1 MIYHHCANPVQFD
14 TPLGYS
20 VTVHVLPR
28 SAEFEHVPGVM
39 VMRVQDAT
47 VVISS
52 NPYTTPP
59 FYSTCPV
66 CQNTVI
72 CGGFGQT
79 VITEQ
84 LVGYEFL
91 GRERGCA
98 KWLPAGEEDQPV
110 DWGLVLKEG
119 VRITQILDQDGQ
131 VVPMFWTWKEGEY
144 VTQFPEPLFPPVK
157 LSVKGELSK
166 WSPLFTRYGSSEG
179 GKEGT
184 LVIGAVLLRCWRIE
198 RYEYVAVPIPQHLC
212 SDAYVLVAQGT
223 ADNVK
228 PSTPFTILRADEVQL
243 QDDHQ
248 G

>member
-1 MIYHHCANPVQFD
+1 
-14 TPLGYS
+14 
-20 VTVHVLPR
+20 
-28 SAEFEHVPGVM
+28 M

-52 NPYTTPP
+52 NPYTTPS
-59 FYSTCPV
+59 FYFTCPV

-79 VITEQ
+79 VVTDK
-84 LVGYEFL
+84 LVKYDFL
-91 GRERGCA
+91 GKEGGRV
-98 KWLPAGEEDQPV
+98 KWLPAAVEDQPA
-110 DWGLVLKEG
+110 DWGVILKDG
-119 VRITQILDQDGQ
+119 VRITKVVGQDGRI
-131 VVPMFWTWKEGEY
+131 VPMFWAPEVGEY
-144 VTQFPEPLFPPVK
+144 ETWYRYPQPFLPPVK
-157 LSVKGELSK
+157 LRIEGEFPK

-184 LVIGAVLLRCWRIE
+184 PVIGAVLLRCWRIE